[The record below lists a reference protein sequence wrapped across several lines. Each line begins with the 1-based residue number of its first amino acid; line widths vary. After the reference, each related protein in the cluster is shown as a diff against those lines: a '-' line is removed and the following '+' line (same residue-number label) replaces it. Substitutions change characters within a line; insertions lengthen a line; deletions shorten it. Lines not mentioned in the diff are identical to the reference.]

1 MRTVIVATDFS
12 DIAENAVEYAAAAA
26 SIIKSTL
33 ILFNSFKLPLHASNT
48 ILSVENVQSMVDKNK
63 ELLEKRA
70 EDLQRKYGIEVVTES
85 SLLNVEDE
93 IERLIELYDAE
104 AVIMGMAE
112 RSLEQDL
119 LGNTTTNLIQKLKFP
134 VLAVPQG
141 VTFKGVKK
149 ILYACDVERGIQ
161 KKILERV
168 KDTAQLWGAEVEVFN
183 VQQKVVELQEEE
195 PLHPVNILK
204 EGMDGIEYFYKNVAS
219 NTIIKEIK
227 QEILDYQPDI
237 VIMVPN
243 RYGFWA
249 SMVHRSKTR
258 MLAAGLEVP
267 LFSIPL

>member
-12 DIAENAVEYAAAAA
+12 EIAENAVDYAASAA
-26 SIIKSTL
+26 SIIKSKL
-33 ILFNSFKLPLHASNT
+33 VLFNSFKLPLHASNT
-48 ILSVENVQSMVDKNK
+48 ILSVENVQAMVEKN
-63 ELLEKRA
+63 ESLLRKRA
-70 EDLQRKYGIEVVTES
+70 EDLQNRYGIEVLTES

-93 IERLIELYDAE
+93 IVRLIEQHGAE
-104 AVIMGMAE
+104 AVIMGMAK

-119 LGNTTTNLIQKLKFP
+119 LGNTTTNLIQQLKFP
-134 VLAVPQG
+134 VLAIPQG
-141 VTFKGVKK
+141 VKFGGIRK

-161 KKILERV
+161 KKILDRIT
-168 KDTAQLWGAEVEVFN
+168 DTAKLWGAEVEVFN
-183 VQQKVVELQEEE
+183 VQEKVTALQEEE
-195 PLHPVNILK
+195 PLHPANLLK
-204 EGMDGIEYFYKNVAS
+204 EGMDGIQYFYKNVAS
-219 NTIIKEIK
+219 NAIIKEIK

-258 MLAAGLEVP
+258 MMAAGLDVP